1 MNYKILI
8 SAIIIFFSSYTN
20 AQTIN
25 EAIRYSQNTIGGTAR
40 TTAVG
45 GAFGAIG
52 ADFGALSTNPAGLG
66 LFRRSQFTF
75 TPLIYSNKSSST
87 YLGSSSDNEKFKL
100 GVSNLGYVS
109 NFYRSRSG
117 ESGGLVNASFAIGFN
132 QLKNFNNQRIIRGF
146 NTENSVTGYFPSFVD
161 AIPNNVEQLE
171 IKNTS
176 GSINEFLFGLGF
188 NFYEKL
194 SLGINLS
201 IPFINYKDETSFIE
215 TDPNNN
221 HEEFNEFK
229 IDESLETTSFGFNAK
244 IGAIYRINENV
255 RAGLAYHSPTKYEMH
270 DDYNTDLSYTS
281 NNDFYFNSYENGI
294 FDYEL
299 KTPAKW
305 IASIALLSRKLGFVT
320 MDYELVNYTKNKYS
334 SDTDYNFGLD
344 LNQQIQDNYT
354 TTSNLR
360 LGGEYKKDI
369 YRLRLGYALLGRPTA
384 DKNNGFSAIN
394 IITCGAGFHVKRFF
408 LDFAYNYTQDKYD
421 YRVYGDSPQS
431 RITDSN
437 NNFML
442 TLGFKTRWEYVGI

>member
-8 SAIIIFFSSYTN
+8 SAIIIFFTSYTN
-20 AQTIN
+20 AQTID

-40 TTAVG
+40 TAAVG

-66 LFRRSQFTF
+66 MFRRSQFSF
-75 TPLIYSNKSSST
+75 TPLIYSNKSSSS
-87 YLGSSSDNEKFKL
+87 YLGNSSDDEKFKL
-100 GVSNLGYVS
+100 GFSNLGYVS

-117 ESGGLVNASFAIGFN
+117 ESSGLVNASFVIGFN
-132 QLKNFNNQRIIRGF
+132 QLKNFNNQRVIRGF
-146 NTENSVTGYFPSFVD
+146 NTENSVTGYYINND
-161 AIPNNVEQLE
+161 IPNNVEQLE

-176 GSINEFLFGLGF
+176 GSLNEFLVGLGF

-194 SLGINLS
+194 SIGVNLS
-201 IPFINYKDETSFIE
+201 IPFINYEDETSFIE

-221 HEEFNEFK
+221 HEGFDEFRVN
-229 IDESLETTSFGFNAK
+229 DYLETTSFGFNAK
-244 IGAIYRINENV
+244 VGAIYRVNENI
-255 RAGLAYHSPTKYEMH
+255 RAGLAYHSPTRYKMH
-270 DDYNTDLSYTS
+270 DDYTTDISYTS
-281 NNDFYFNSYENGI
+281 NNVIANENIVDGI

-305 IASIALLSRKLGFVT
+305 IGSIALLSRKLGFIT
-320 MDYELVNYTKNKYS
+320 MDYELVNYAKNKYS
-334 SDTDYNFGLD
+334 SETDYNFGLD
-344 LNQQIQDNYT
+344 LNQEIQDNYT

-384 DKNNGFSAIN
+384 DKNNGFSAVN

-442 TLGFKTRWEYVGI
+442 TLGFKTRWEHVGI